1 MPSEEAE
8 KAKDAG
14 NEALKAKD
22 YAGAVKH
29 YTEAIKADP
38 NSHTYYSNRSAA
50 FASMNKPQDAL
61 ADADKCI
68 NMEPTFARGY
78 GRKGVALYKLGRYAD
93 AMVAYSSG
101 LNKDA
106 GNASLTQGLEAAKK
120 AKELM
125 ETNLA
130 GMGRSQPQY
139 QQQGGPPATAE
150 WRSAMPAG
158 LGRVALNIAML
169 AFSVMYIAGAVQPAN
184 DAARYSYFSRAVMC
198 ALGAY
203 VVDIATKFE
212 PCPAN
217 PMDVYKQGIQSPA
230 GQSFALWTQKMMMTG
245 PTATSLHGMMF
256 AGAFLNSTP
265 CPPALGC
272 LLLVSLHDLLVDVNG
287 LLESRIPS
295 LAGKLSGVFGS
306 AKTGLR
312 THCPYFCAWFEVATV
327 VFLLIQLATP
337 KRAFLQ
343 LFLMYQSVTMKYNAA
358 QRNATKDA
366 WLVIDGVVASKLPGP
381 VLGIYR
387 KATGVLGGVGRQ

>member
-198 ALGAY
+198 ALG
-203 VVDIATKFE
+203 E
-212 PCPAN
+212 CPAERALCSVGMVFRSDRGGCADTETRRLRRGHRHQVRTV
-217 PMDVYKQGIQSPA
+217 PRQPDGRIQAGDPEPRRPELRPLDPEDDDDRPHRHLTPRCVPPRSLFPA
-230 GQSFALWTQKMMMTG
+230 
-245 PTATSLHGMMF
+245 
-256 AGAFLNSTP
+256 AG
-265 CPPALGC
+265 
-272 LLLVSLHDLLVDVNG
+272 
-287 LLESRIPS
+287 R
-295 LAGKLSGVFGS
+295 
-306 AKTGLR
+306 
-312 THCPYFCAWFEVATV
+312 
-327 VFLLIQLATP
+327 
-337 KRAFLQ
+337 RARRGRCSHAHRPRLQ
-343 LFLMYQSVTMKYNAA
+343 A
-358 QRNATKDA
+358 
-366 WLVIDGVVASKLPGP
+366 
-381 VLGIYR
+381 
-387 KATGVLGGVGRQ
+387 